1 MLPEHKITQGY
12 ASVLVDDEEKEV
24 RGDVEMAKFTNH
36 NSEPKKDS
44 DFVLYETAREVAIKV
59 LSRIERTDSYL
70 DKILDFESRSPD
82 LNGLDRA
89 FLTELVNGTVRWK
102 LKLDYVIMQF
112 YRGDYSKLDINIKN
126 AIRLALYQLMFLQGI
141 PQSAAVNEAVK
152 FVKKLRGQSS
162 ANAVNAILRTAIRKT
177 NLIEYPALDDDA
189 VKALSTI
196 HSFPSWLVRRFIDRF
211 GIYETEQL
219 LISLNDR
226 PRLSVR
232 VNTNR
237 ISTDQLAA
245 EFKDQGM
252 EVSCG
257 KFIPN
262 FLYVEGLS
270 KIGETESFK
279 AGQFTVQDEGAGIAS
294 ILLDPKRGER
304 ILDICAAPGGKATH
318 ILELTNGDVDLTAVE
333 KYEHRVYLVQS
344 AFSRMGYTCAK
355 VLVANGIN
363 YTDPVL
369 FDKILVDAPCT
380 GFGAIRK
387 KPDSKWK
394 RDPQDI
400 TDLNEIQTGLLENV
414 SKLLKPNGV
423 IVYSTCTI
431 EAEENQEVVHKFL
444 ANHSGFVIEP
454 ADLFVNKA
462 LVGREGF
469 VEIFPHRHDMDGC
482 FAARIRKVN

>member
-1 MLPEHKITQGY
+1 MPEHELTQGY
-12 ASVLVDDEEKEV
+12 ANVLSGNEEKETQ
-24 RGDVEMAKFTNH
+24 GDKEMAQFKTYDG
-36 NSEPKKDS
+36 EPKNDA

-70 DKILDFESRSPD
+70 DKILDFEMKSPD
-82 LNGLDRA
+82 LSRLDRA
-89 FLTELVNGTVRWK
+89 FLTELVNGTIRWK
-102 LKLDYVIMQF
+102 LKIDYVIMQF
-112 YRGDYSKLDINIKN
+112 YRGDYYKLDINVKN

-162 ANAVNAILRTAIRKT
+162 ANIVNAILRTAIRKA
-177 NLIEYPALDDDA
+177 NLIEYPAVDDDP

-211 GIYETEQL
+211 GIFETEQL
-219 LISLNDR
+219 LIALNDR

-245 EFKDQGM
+245 EFRDHGM

-262 FLYVEGLS
+262 FLYVDGLS
-270 KIGETESFK
+270 RIGDIESFK
-279 AGQFTVQDEGAGIAS
+279 AGQFTVQDEGAGIVS

-304 ILDICAAPGGKATH
+304 ILDICAAPGGKTTH

-333 KYEHRVYLVQS
+333 KYDHRICLIQS
-344 AFSRMGYTCAK
+344 ALDRLGYNNAK
-355 VLVANGIN
+355 VVVANGTD
-363 YTDPVL
+363 YTDEVL

-400 TDLNEIQTGLLENV
+400 TNLTKIQTGLLDNV
-414 SKLLKPNGV
+414 SRLLKPNGV

-431 EAEENQEVVHKFL
+431 EAEENQEVVQTFL
-444 ANHSGFVIEP
+444 TNHPGFVIEP

-462 LVGREGF
+462 LMGREGF
-469 VEIFPHRHDMDGC
+469 VEIFPHRHDIDGC